1 MTPERFAKVKAVFL
15 DAIER
20 PADERAGVILERCG
34 GDGEL
39 AAHVHALLANHTRD
53 DEFLRPTSRGESS
66 MLVGRRVGAFTI
78 VRTIASGGMGTVFEA
93 TQHHPQ
99 RSVALKILR
108 AALASRASVRR
119 FEEESAILARLRH
132 PGIAQVYEAGVHQEG
147 GVRIPYFAMEL
158 IERAET
164 ITVHADRMRMSV
176 RERVELFIRVCDA
189 VHHGHQN
196 AVIHRDLKPANIL
209 VGSDGMPKVI
219 DFGVARVTDQD
230 PPSNTQRTDAGQL
243 VGTLSYMSPEQA
255 MSTRGTDVDTRS
267 DVYTLGLVLYELLC
281 GRRAYEI
288 AELPLAEA
296 TSVIRERVPTRPGAL
311 RRELKGD
318 LETIVLRA
326 LEKDRERRYQSAAEL
341 AEDLRRFVRH
351 EPILARPATLVYQAT
366 LFARRHRSLV
376 VAACVVVLTL
386 LAGTCV
392 SVWFA
397 MRERD
402 QSIRANLATLEAT
415 REAQRVR
422 RIREFLQGALG
433 SANPFLPKD
442 VSPELLQSDYEPWA
456 DYRQSNWG
464 YSGRVGEAASVK
476 DVLKA
481 AAARVT
487 VDFDDDPAGEAEVLD
502 VLGWTLHVLG
512 ESEEAKRLLER
523 AYTLR
528 VIDRGTD
535 VGARLRTTLHLAE
548 VHLRT
553 WNGERAEL
561 LYREAAT
568 EAMRAYGNADART
581 LRVHRML
588 AETMAVVLHRTREAC
603 DELERVVET
612 LRVAGQ
618 HDEPAA
624 IETRAYAA
632 RLWCIAGEQAR
643 AEQMIE
649 QAEEAL
655 RSKRGDDDVRWGDL
669 YESMALVYQRN
680 PNRIDEA
687 LAAGRQAVRSRARW
701 FGEQSLRTGY
711 AYKMLADV
719 HRVRGDVRS
728 CLEAE
733 SAAEVL
739 FRNLVGADQWE
750 AMRTKAACGEL
761 LVRLGERLDEAD
773 RMLREAASGM
783 DKLYGRPSAYGA
795 EYKADAARAQWAQ
808 GRRAEAIE
816 LLSTSAAALREF
828 AEQGLSSPSSWATAM
843 RDLSVWLVREGRRDE
858 ARVAISETLRWER
871 GPIEHEHALRAML
884 RDLEQTEGSEE
895 EGQDRTR

>member
-1 MTPERFAKVKAVFL
+1 MTSERFAKVKAVFL
-15 DAIER
+15 EALER
-20 PADERAGVILERCG
+20 PPEDRESVIKDRCG
-34 GDGEL
+34 ADVEL
-39 AAHVHALLANHTRD
+39 AAEVRALIANHTRD

-66 MLVGRRVGAFTI
+66 MLVGRRIGAFTI

-93 TQHHPQ
+93 TQHHPP

-164 ITVHADRMRMSV
+164 ITAHADRTRMSV
-176 RERVELFIRVCDA
+176 RERVELFTRVCDA

-230 PPSNTQRTDAGQL
+230 PPSHTQRTDAGQL

-255 MSTRGTDVDTRS
+255 MSSRGADVDTRS

-296 TSVIRERVPTRPGAL
+296 TRVIRDHVPTHPGTI

-326 LEKDRERRYQSAAEL
+326 LEKDRGRRYQSAGEL
-341 AEDLRRFVRH
+341 AEDLRRYVRH
-351 EPILARPATLVYQAT
+351 EPILARPATVAYHARM
-366 LFARRHRSLV
+366 FARRHRSLV
-376 VAACVVVLTL
+376 AAACAVVLAL
-386 LAGTCV
+386 LVGTCV

-402 QSIRANLATLEAT
+402 QSIRANLATLDAT

-433 SANPFLPKD
+433 SANPLLPKEI
-442 VSPELLQSDYEPWA
+442 SSELLRSDYEPWA
-456 DYRQSNWG
+456 DFRQSNWG

-487 VDFDDDPAGEAEVLD
+487 ADFGDDPSGEAEVLD

-512 ESEEAKRLLER
+512 ESEEATRLLER
-523 AYTLR
+523 AYMLR
-528 VIDRGTD
+528 ADDRGGGLD
-535 VGARLRTTLHLAE
+535 ARLRTTLHLAE

-553 WNGERAEL
+553 WNGERAES
-561 LYREAAT
+561 LYREAASG
-568 EAMRAYGNADART
+568 AIRAYGNGDART
-581 LRVHRML
+581 LWIHRML
-588 AETMAVVLHRTREAC
+588 AETMAVVLHRAREAC
-603 DELERVVET
+603 EELERVMET
-612 LRVAGQ
+612 LRVSGLQ
-618 HDEPAA
+618 DEPAA

-632 RLWCIAGEQAR
+632 RLWCVAGEQAR

-649 QAEEAL
+649 QAEESL

-669 YESMALVYQRN
+669 YESMSLVYQRN
-680 PNRIDEA
+680 PNRVDEA
-687 LAAGRQAVRSRARW
+687 LAAGRQAVKSRTRW
-701 FGEQSLRTGY
+701 FGEQSLWTGY
-711 AYKMLADV
+711 AYKMLANV

-733 SAAEVL
+733 SAAEVV
-739 FRNLVGADQWE
+739 FRSLVGADQWE

-761 LVRLGERLDEAD
+761 LVQLGERLDDAD

-795 EYKADAARAQWAQ
+795 EYMAGAARARWAL
-808 GRRAEAIE
+808 GRRTEAIE
-816 LLSTSAAALREF
+816 LMSASAAALREF
-828 AEQGLSSPSSWATAM
+828 AEQGLTSPSSWATAM
-843 RDLSVWLVREGRRDE
+843 RDLSGWLVREGRRDE
-858 ARVAISETLRWER
+858 ARGAISETLRWR
-871 GPIEHEHALRAML
+871 RSPIEHEEAMRAML
-884 RDLEQTEGSEE
+884 QDLESTEGSED
-895 EGQDRTR
+895 GGRDHPK